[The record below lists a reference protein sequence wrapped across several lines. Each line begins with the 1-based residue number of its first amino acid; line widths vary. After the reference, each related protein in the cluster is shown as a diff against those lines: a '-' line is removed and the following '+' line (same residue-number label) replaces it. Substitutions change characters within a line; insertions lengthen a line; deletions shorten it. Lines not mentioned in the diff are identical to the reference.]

1 MPGLATPLPSVETAP
16 PPHEITGFPAM
27 PDLGG
32 VQVLPVQWRHKIM
45 FGMQQGVSDRG
56 PGGDGES
63 GGGGESGTAGPGEDD
78 EVPLAATLEN
88 ITLEGVPSIR
98 SLVSD
103 VVVDV
108 LLYMTPKYRRQ
119 MCTEVAAE
127 LNRLYALWMQ
137 KNPDFNGKVSIY
149 GHSLGS
155 LLAFDIL
162 CNQPHPQ
169 PKSPNGS
176 APSPTAPQA
185 PYPRLEFDVEH
196 LIFVG
201 SPLGLFLLL
210 QGDQLTSDLILEMP
224 LSHLKAPQKFSVP
237 VAKRMYNLFHPHDP
251 VAYRVEPLV
260 NPRYSRVPPVALTY
274 TKGGLKGTVLGIQGL
289 SNEIASRS
297 RTVLESVK
305 VGIVSTTEGFMAN
318 ASKMVTMPSAH
329 GAASASASAPAA
341 VAAHP
346 QPADPHLW
354 HLNPMGRLDF
364 ALQEGM
370 LENPYLSALGVHMAY
385 WADQDIAYFLLSQF
399 YDLDVPQK
407 YGAAGL
413 AVATSAAGSSG
424 ATATDPSSSSSA
436 TAAASVS
443 ALSASLGLSSASAA
457 PPAPMRSSSPPTS
470 FFASSR

>member
-1 MPGLATPLPSVETAP
+1 
-16 PPHEITGFPAM
+16 
-27 PDLGG
+27 
-32 VQVLPVQWRHKIM
+32 
-45 FGMQQGVSDRG
+45 
-56 PGGDGES
+56 
-63 GGGGESGTAGPGEDD
+63 
-78 EVPLAATLEN
+78 
-88 ITLEGVPSIR
+88 
-98 SLVSD
+98 
-103 VVVDV
+103 
-108 LLYMTPKYRRQ
+108 MTPKYRRQ

-169 PKSPNGS
+169 PKSPNVVLHSASGVGPGVDLSDMFRQHAEAQAQGRSTAHATADTTATAEGS

-318 ASKMVTMPSAH
+318 ASKM
-329 GAASASASAPAA
+329 
-341 VAAHP
+341 
-346 QPADPHLW
+346 
-354 HLNPMGRLDF
+354 
-364 ALQEGM
+364 
-370 LENPYLSALGVHMAY
+370 
-385 WADQDIAYFLLSQF
+385 
-399 YDLDVPQK
+399 
-407 YGAAGL
+407 
-413 AVATSAAGSSG
+413 
-424 ATATDPSSSSSA
+424 
-436 TAAASVS
+436 
-443 ALSASLGLSSASAA
+443 
-457 PPAPMRSSSPPTS
+457 
-470 FFASSR
+470 